1 MHVTVL
7 CPGPSLVR
15 SFTGFDGLTIG
26 VNRAAIAYGCDWWA
40 ALDSPLILD
49 PACTP
54 AGSPSLFTSRETAAR
69 LARNL
74 RHWAYGA
81 TVAEDVF
88 PGESLPGN
96 WTLFTAPAALILAA
110 HLGATRIDVY
120 GADWTDA
127 ADFDGVRPTSDR
139 SPVRW
144 AREIPIWAAVV
155 EWLGVRGTR
164 VETHGHF

>member
-15 SFTGFDGLTIG
+15 TFAGFGGLTIG

-40 ALDSPLILD
+40 ALDSPLIID
-49 PACTP
+49 GEQPS
-54 AGSPSLFTSRETAAR
+54 GSPRLFTSRETFDR
-69 LARNL
+69 LVRN
-74 RHWAYGA
+74 RSPWADRMGA
-81 TVAEDVF
+81 VADDL
-88 PGESLPGN
+88 LPPE
-96 WTLFTAPAALILAA
+96 WRIFTAPAALALAA
-110 HLGATRIDVY
+110 YLGATRIDVY

-127 ADFDGVRPTSDR
+127 ADFDGVTPTSDR
-139 SPVRW
+139 STARW

-164 VETHGHF
+164 VETHGHS